1 MRSWAKSCLVSCLFI
16 LCLANSQT
24 ASDAIRISSG
34 EIGFGARA
42 LAMGGA
48 YTALSNDFSAIYWN
62 PAGLAGIPRG
72 GIFAEGL
79 GTSLLNKIT
88 YLGSTASV
96 DDYNRSL
103 GAIGLVSAL
112 PTVRGSFVIGVG
124 INKISSYDD
133 IINFSGFS
141 NVDNELEFKFIENDE
156 LVYHMF
162 NKNVQ
167 RSEKIRSV
175 GGVNQISIG
184 MGVALSPRT
193 TAGLSYSSV
202 STQEEYRFI
211 FTQSDSENL
220 YENFPADFNDYF
232 VTQDLT
238 LEGRASK
245 FRLGLLTAITPKIKT
260 GINIAL
266 PSNFTITE
274 QHYLEEE
281 LSFDDGST
289 TDSTMSGFWDY
300 GIKTPLSVDGGLA
313 ITGSSLTISVSTRFK
328 DWKNTRFN
336 LNNIDR
342 GTEIYDDLLAENRV
356 FSQEYKSTVEFHAGG
371 EYVIRIKGNA
381 FSLRIGYA
389 NFPSPLL
396 NSTNRKKEY
405 ATGGISFSPTKQFII
420 NLTYLGTSFKRISS
434 DEYTPSGTIENFT
447 KSTIVINAMHR
458 F

>member
-1 MRSWAKSCLVSCLFI
+1 M
-16 LCLANSQT
+16 
-24 ASDAIRISSG
+24 
-34 EIGFGARA
+34 
-42 LAMGGA
+42 
-48 YTALSNDFSAIYWN
+48 
-62 PAGLAGIPRG
+62 
-72 GIFAEGL
+72 
-79 GTSLLNKIT
+79 
-88 YLGSTASV
+88 
-96 DDYNRSL
+96 
-103 GAIGLVSAL
+103 
-112 PTVRGSFVIGVG
+112 PTIRGSFVVGVG
-124 INKISSYDD
+124 INKIASYDD

-238 LEGRASK
+238 LEGRSSK
-245 FRLGLLTAITPKIKT
+245 FRLGFLTAISPKIKT

-281 LSFDDGST
+281 LTFDDGSS

-300 GIKTPLSVDGGLA
+300 GIKTPLSIDGGLA
-313 ITGSSLTISVSTRFK
+313 ITGTSLTISVSARFK
-328 DWKNTRFN
+328 DWRKTRFN

-342 GTEIYDDLLAENRV
+342 GTEIYDDLLTENRV

-371 EYVIRIKGNA
+371 EYVIRVKGNA

-396 NSTNRKKEY
+396 NSTNMKKEY
-405 ATGGISFSPTKQFII
+405 ATGGISFSPTKQLIKVDLPAFVLPIKAILI
-420 NLTYLGTSFKRISS
+420 NLVFTY
-434 DEYTPSGTIENFT
+434 
-447 KSTIVINAMHR
+447 
-458 F
+458 

>member
-1 MRSWAKSCLVSCLFI
+1 MRSWAKFCLVSCFLF

-24 ASDAIRISSG
+24 ASDAIRISSD

-48 YTALSNDFSAIYWN
+48 YTALSNDFSAVYWN

-79 GTSLLNKIT
+79 GTSVLNKIT
-88 YLGSTASV
+88 YLGTTASIN
-96 DDYNRSL
+96 DQNRSL

-112 PTVRGSFVIGVG
+112 PTVRGSFVVGVG
-124 INKISSYDD
+124 INKIASYDD

-141 NVDNELEFKFIENDE
+141 NVDNELEFRFIKNEE
-156 LVYHMF
+156 LIYHMF

-167 RSEKIRSV
+167 RSEKVRSV
-175 GGVNQISIG
+175 GGVDQISIG
-184 MGVALSPRT
+184 MGIALSPRT

-211 FTQSDSENL
+211 FKQSDSENL

-245 FRLGLLTAITPKIKT
+245 FRLGLLSAISPKIKT

-281 LSFDDGST
+281 LTFDDGSK

-300 GIKTPLSVDGGLA
+300 GIKTPVSVDGGLA
-313 ITGSSLTISVSTRFK
+313 ISGSSLTISVSARFK
-328 DWKNTRFN
+328 DWRNTRFN

-342 GTEIYDDLLAENRV
+342 GSEIYDDLLAENRV
-356 FSQEYKSTVEFHAGG
+356 FSQDYKSTVEFHAGG
-371 EYVIRIKGNA
+371 EYVIRVKGIA
-381 FSLRIGYA
+381 VSLRAGYA

-396 NSTNRKKEY
+396 NTTNGKKEY
-405 ATGGISFSPTKQFII
+405 TTGGISFSPTKQFII

-447 KSTIVINAMHR
+447 KGTIVINATHR

>member
-1 MRSWAKSCLVSCLFI
+1 MRSWAKFCLVSSFLF

-24 ASDAIRISSG
+24 ASDAIRISSD

-48 YTALSNDFSAIYWN
+48 YTALSNDFSAVYWN

-79 GTSLLNKIT
+79 GTSVLNKIT
-88 YLGSTASV
+88 YLGTTESIN
-96 DDYNRSL
+96 DQNRSL

-124 INKISSYDD
+124 INKIASYDD

-141 NVDNELEFKFIENDE
+141 NVDNELEFRFIKNEE

-167 RSEKIRSV
+167 RSEKVRSV
-175 GGVNQISIG
+175 GGVDQISIG
-184 MGVALSPRT
+184 MGIALSPRT

-211 FTQSDSENL
+211 FKQSDSENL

-238 LEGRASK
+238 LQGRASK
-245 FRLGLLTAITPKIKT
+245 FRLGILSAITPQIKT

-281 LSFDDGST
+281 LTFDDGSR

-300 GIKTPLSVDGGLA
+300 GIKTPVSVDGGLA
-313 ITGSSLTISVSTRFK
+313 VSGSSLTISVSARFK
-328 DWKNTRFN
+328 DCRNTRFN

-356 FSQEYKSTVEFHAGG
+356 FSQDYKSTVEFHAGG
-371 EYVIRIKGNA
+371 EYVIRVKGIA
-381 FSLRIGYA
+381 VSLRAGYA

-396 NSTNRKKEY
+396 NTTNGKKEY
-405 ATGGISFSPTKQFII
+405 TTGGISFSPTKQFII

-434 DEYTPSGTIENFT
+434 DEYTPSGTIEIFT
-447 KSTIVINAMHR
+447 KGTIVINATHR